1 MSVED
6 NMTEQAYKLLADEF
20 QEQFNNK
27 QEQLNKCKEQL
38 LMTSKGVMVAYSVF
52 RLLDNYLTRIE
63 TDKEDDVLE
72 WIKSTI
78 EMGREELSNVVEE
91 LVE

>member
-27 QEQLNKCKEQL
+27 DRQLTECKEQL

-52 RLLDNYLTRIE
+52 RLLDNYLSRIE

-91 LVE
+91 LVK

>member
-6 NMTEQAYKLLADEF
+6 NMTEQAYKCLADEF

-27 QEQLNKCKEQL
+27 DRQLTECKEKL

-63 TDKEDDVLE
+63 TDKEDDILD
-72 WIKSTI
+72 WLKSTI
-78 EMGREELSNVVEE
+78 EIGREELSNVVEE

>member
-20 QEQFNNK
+20 QEQLT
-27 QEQLNKCKEQL
+27 ECKEEL

-52 RLLDNYLTRIE
+52 RLLDNYLSRIE

-91 LVE
+91 LVK